1 MGLFKRKPTND
12 LVATSTVNAISA
24 QQHDID
30 ALRIALADMNT
41 RLDASEQ
48 VRRELESRIQSID
61 VTTLSLLNRTSG
73 LDDLSRRVGEVDA
86 LKLQVAEVEVIKRQV
101 AHLDAVNA
109 KIASLDELNSKL
121 SILSERVTVSAD
133 DARQAKDQTATL
145 HERISNV
152 SHELANQLGE
162 LSREID
168 GLSGRGTAPS
178 MPPPLPTLPAP
189 TNFEPSQLVA
199 EELVSQ
205 LRSSQVKL
213 ANEQARYEI
222 AFRQD
227 LAKLAEQVKR
237 SIEAAATAAAAD
249 NNDDDDDI

>member
-30 ALRIALADMNT
+30 ALRMALADMNT

-109 KIASLDELNSKL
+109 KIASLDELNCKL
-121 SILSERVTVSAD
+121 SDLSERVTVSAD

-178 MPPPLPTLPAP
+178 MPPPLPAPA
-189 TNFEPSQLVA
+189 NFEPSQLVA

-205 LRSSQVKL
+205 LRSSQIKL

-237 SIEAAATAAAAD
+237 SIEAAAAASAAAD
-249 NNDDDDDI
+249 DDDL

>member
-1 MGLFKRKPTND
+1 MGLFKRKPTTD

-30 ALRIALADMNT
+30 ALRVALADMNT

-121 SILSERVTVSAD
+121 SDLAERVTVSAD

-168 GLSGRGTAPS
+168 GLSGRGTAPT
-178 MPPPLPTLPAP
+178 MPPPLPAPA
-189 TNFEPSQLVA
+189 NFEPSQLVA

-205 LRSSQVKL
+205 LRSSQIKL

-237 SIEAAATAAAAD
+237 SIEAAAAAAAV
-249 NNDDDDDI
+249 DDDDL

>member
-1 MGLFKRKPTND
+1 MGLFKRKPTTD

-30 ALRIALADMNT
+30 ALRVALADMNT

-121 SILSERVTVSAD
+121 SDLAERVTVSAD

-168 GLSGRGTAPS
+168 GLSGRGTAPT
-178 MPPPLPTLPAP
+178 MPPPLPAPA
-189 TNFEPSQLVA
+189 NFEPSQLVA

-205 LRSSQVKL
+205 LRSSQIKL

-237 SIEAAATAAAAD
+237 SIEAAAEAAAV
-249 NNDDDDDI
+249 DDDDL

>member
-30 ALRIALADMNT
+30 ALRMALADMNT

-121 SILSERVTVSAD
+121 SDLSERVTVSAD

-178 MPPPLPTLPAP
+178 MPPPLPAPA
-189 TNFEPSQLVA
+189 NFEPSQLVA

-205 LRSSQVKL
+205 LRSSQIKL

-227 LAKLAEQVKR
+227 LARLAEQVKR
-237 SIEAAATAAAAD
+237 SIEAAAAASAAAD
-249 NNDDDDDI
+249 DDDL

>member
-30 ALRIALADMNT
+30 ALRMALADMNT

-121 SILSERVTVSAD
+121 SDLSERVTVSAD

-178 MPPPLPTLPAP
+178 MPPPLPAPA
-189 TNFEPSQLVA
+189 NFEPSQLVA

-205 LRSSQVKL
+205 LRSSQIKL

-237 SIEAAATAAAAD
+237 SIEAAAAASAAAD
-249 NNDDDDDI
+249 DDDL

>member
-1 MGLFKRKPTND
+1 MGLFKRKPTTD

-30 ALRIALADMNT
+30 ALRMALADMNT

-121 SILSERVTVSAD
+121 SDLAERVTVSAD

-168 GLSGRGTAPS
+168 GLSGRRTTPS
-178 MPPPLPTLPAP
+178 MPPPPPA
-189 TNFEPSQLVA
+189 TATFEPSQLVA

-205 LRSSQVKL
+205 LRSSQIKL

-227 LAKLAEQVKR
+227 LARLAEQVKR
-237 SIEAAATAAAAD
+237 SIETAAEAAQAAEDD
-249 NNDDDDDI
+249 NF

>member
-1 MGLFKRKPTND
+1 MGLFKRKPTTD

-121 SILSERVTVSAD
+121 SDLAERVTVSAD

-168 GLSGRGTAPS
+168 GLSGRGTTPS
-178 MPPPLPTLPAP
+178 MPPPLPAPA
-189 TNFEPSQLVA
+189 NFEPSQLVA
-199 EELVSQ
+199 DELVSQ
-205 LRSSQVKL
+205 LRSSQIKL

-237 SIEAAATAAAAD
+237 SIEAAAAAAAS
-249 NNDDDDDI
+249 DDDDL